1 MKRIFLAYLA
11 TWPEFEIAC
20 IPAEKLSHI
29 CYAFAQVNDGQVGL
43 HAIAQD
49 AQQLAQAELKFAQLR
64 ALKQRNPA
72 LKIMISIGGWGADGF
87 SDAALTA
94 ESRRLFAESAVEFML
109 ARQLDGLDLDWEYP
123 SNAMAGIVAR
133 EVDRENFSLL
143 LAAVRQRLDAQ
154 SDQEGRVGAAR
165 YQLSIAAGV
174 GQYYLD
180 GVEINEVARFCDF
193 INLMTYDF
201 YNGWATRAGHHA
213 NLFCTPL
220 DPDGDSVERS
230 VQLFLNAGVPA
241 KQLVLGCPLYGRSLR
256 GVTSP
261 GLGEPGLAGSNAA
274 PGFRVIATQML
285 GQANM
290 QRHWDEAAQAPW
302 LFDGE
307 HFISYE
313 DAESIALKG
322 RYACSQNLGGV
333 MFWELTEDHQF
344 TLVDALYAAIA

>member
-1 MKRIFLAYLA
+1 VKRIFLAYLA
-11 TWPEFEIAC
+11 IWPEFEIAT
-20 IPAEKLSHI
+20 IPAEKLTHI
-29 CYAFAQVNDGQVGL
+29 CYAFAQIEHGRVGL
-43 HAIAQD
+43 HAAAQD
-49 AQQLAQAELKFAQLR
+49 PQQLAQAELKFAQL
-64 ALKQRNPA
+64 AQLKQRNA
-72 LKIMISIGGWGADGF
+72 ELKILISIGGWGADGF

-94 ESRRLFAESAVEFML
+94 DSRRQFAESAVAFML
-109 ARQLDGLDLDWEYP
+109 ARQLDGIDLDWEYP

-133 EVDRENFSLL
+133 EVDRQNFSLL

-165 YQLSIAAGV
+165 YQLSIAAGA

-180 GVEINEVARFCDF
+180 GVEINEVARCCDF

-213 NLFCTPL
+213 NLFTSPL
-220 DPDGDSVERS
+220 DPDGDSAERS

-256 GVTSP
+256 GVGAS

-274 PGFRVIATQML
+274 PGFRLIATQMI
-285 GQANM
+285 GEPNM
-290 QRHWDEAAQAPW
+290 QRHWDDVAQAPW

-322 RYACSQNLGGV
+322 RYACSENLGGV

-344 TLVDALYAAIA
+344 TLVDALHAAIS